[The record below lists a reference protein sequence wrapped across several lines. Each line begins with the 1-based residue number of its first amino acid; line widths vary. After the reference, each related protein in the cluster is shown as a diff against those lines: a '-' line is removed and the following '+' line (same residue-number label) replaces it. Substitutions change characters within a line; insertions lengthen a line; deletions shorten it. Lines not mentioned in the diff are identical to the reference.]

1 MSCYITPK
9 RTGIPIRYAL
19 AATDEAAA
27 HAEARQIGAAFGSY
41 IYCIRS
47 ES

>member
-1 MSCYITPK
+1 MTAYITG
-9 RTGIPIRYAL
+9 RDGIPRRFEL
-19 AATDEAAA
+19 TATDPASA
-27 HAEARQIGAAFGSY
+27 HAEARRIGAAFGSY